1 MLDGA
6 FDVGRRLRQVR
17 TLAGWSQRQLAAR
30 AGVPSSQI
38 STIEQNKS
46 SPSVASLRK
55 ILGGLPLTM
64 AAFFE
69 PDPPPADAVFHRPA
83 DLLDLTSRLTR
94 HAPGA
99 SGDRTL
105 TLRQVGNARAHNLQ
119 ILQESYAPGADTGAA
134 MLAHASHEGG
144 IVLRG
149 EIELTVG
156 DQVRVLKAGDAY
168 LFDSRLPHRFRN
180 TGDSV
185 VEIVSACTPP
195 YL

>member
-1 MLDGA
+1 MSDGQ
-6 FDVGRRLRQVR
+6 FDVGGRLRQVR
-17 TLAGWSQRQLAAR
+17 SAAGWSQRQLAER
-30 AGVPSSQI
+30 AGVPPSQI

-55 ILGGLPLTM
+55 ILSGLPLTM
-64 AAFFE
+64 AEFFE
-69 PDPPPADAVFHRPA
+69 PDQPLADSVFHSPA
-83 DLLDLTSRLTR
+83 DLVDLTSRLTS

-119 ILQESYAPGADTGAA
+119 ILQERYEPGADTGID
-134 MLAHASHEGG
+134 MLEHASHEGG
-144 IVLRG
+144 IVLSG

-156 DQVRVLKAGDAY
+156 DQVKLLKPGDAY
-168 LFDSRLPHRFRN
+168 LFDSSLPHRFRN
-180 TGDSV
+180 TGQRAA
-185 VEIVSACTPP
+185 EIISACTPP